1 MNYFD
6 KDIKKKIANEQIEI
20 PISVKNRIEQT
31 LAMLP
36 EKPMRTKQTHIF
48 PRIATAA
55 ACFVFVV
62 FFLLPNISTAYAHT
76 LEQIPIIGDIVR
88 VITIR
93 NYFYSD
99 NNHEMNIDVP
109 KLEGENK
116 DVIDFINKDVN
127 ELTTALVNQ
136 FYEDLEI
143 SGNNGH
149 GSIHVDY
156 EVITNTNRWFTL
168 KLSVLETAASSNNYF
183 KFYHIDKKN
192 GKIVKLNNLFNTETF
207 SDILTAEIKKQMQ
220 KQMDADK
227 NIKYWINNSQIGE
240 EFTSIRQD
248 HNFYW
253 NEHNQLV
260 LIFDKYKVAPGFMG
274 TPEFVIDKKVIQDI
288 LNTEFIDIIS

>member
-99 NNHEMNIDVP
+99 NNHEMNINVP

-127 ELTTALVNQ
+127 ELTTILVNQ
-136 FYEDLEI
+136 FYKDLEI

-156 EVITNTNRWFTL
+156 EVTTNTNRWFTL

-183 KFYHIDKKN
+183 KFYHIDKKT
-192 GKIVKLNNLFNTETF
+192 GKIVKLNDLFNTETF

-220 KQMDADK
+220 NQMDADK

-240 EFTSIRQD
+240 EFTSISQD